1 MEADMSVVSL
11 LTGPFS
17 SLLLLAGMGLGAVKF
32 FSGTV
37 VPAVSRWVD
46 AHLKQVDSLIVEHG
60 KDRDAWLDQIS
71 ECRQQHKRIEWSTR
85 AERPIEMKWSSE
97 GQLGAK
103 TAGKT
108 AGKKTPMP

>member
-37 VPAVSRWVD
+37 VPAVTRWVD
-46 AHLKQVDSLIVEHG
+46 AHLKQVDSLIEEHG
-60 KDRDAWLDQIS
+60 KDREAWLEQIS
-71 ECRQQHKRIEWSTR
+71 ECREQGKRMEDTLSGIHKI
-85 AERPIEMKWSSE
+85 
-97 GQLGAK
+97 L
-103 TAGKT
+103 TANPT
-108 AGKKTPMP
+108 VH